1 MHHASFLQDLAVVL
15 AVAGIVTLLFNRLK
29 QPVVLGYI
37 IAGFLIGPHTPPF
50 PLVHTEAT
58 IHTLSELGVIFLMFA
73 LGLEFSLKK
82 LRAVG
87 LPAVGAALLE
97 IVVMVGA
104 GYGIGK
110 AFGWREMD
118 ALFLG
123 GILAISSTTI
133 IIKALREMKATREP
147 YAQLIFGILVVED
160 LLGILII
167 ALLSGLAT
175 TGSLSV
181 GSAFDTMW
189 RLGVFLAALFV
200 AGILIVPR
208 LLSYVGKFRN
218 AEMMLV
224 TALALCFGVSLLA
237 YKFEYSVA
245 LGAFLI
251 GAIIAETKEA
261 RQIEGLTES
270 LRDLFGAVFFV
281 SVGMLINPRILA
293 EHWLVIVVIT
303 ATVLVGK
310 VVACALGAFASGT
323 DRKTSLQVGMGLA
336 QIGEFS
342 FIIASLG
349 IAKGVTSDFLY
360 PIAVTVSALTTLT
373 TPYLLRA
380 SVPIHGFVERV
391 APARVI
397 ALSDA
402 YGRAL
407 THASRRLP
415 RFVADNYVQRGVVQF
430 LLNAL
435 LISGVFFVVSES
447 PRLLPADFQES
458 SFWQTWGDTC
468 LWACAVILSLPLQV
482 ATVRRILRTARY
494 IADAAHGE
502 GGSGETSTLG
512 SASTASPMGAQN
524 RLGHAVMPVFLC
536 VLGLALFLL
545 LNLGL
550 SVAFLPPLKILLAI
564 GAILGTVGI
573 VFRRHAVK
581 VYKNLQERF
590 EATLAAEH
598 PHGTGASHLDT
609 VAPQGAVIP
618 LPGPAA
624 LTTLTLEDAPHIAGR
639 FIKDTELRKVT
650 GASIVAIERDGGSLV
665 NPLPDEILYE
675 GDVLHLFGRPEQLEA
690 ARVWLKGSA

>member
-15 AVAGIVTLLFNRLK
+15 AVAGLVTLLFNRLK

-50 PLVHTEAT
+50 PLIHTEAT

-87 LPAVGAALLE
+87 LPALAAALLE

-160 LLGILII
+160 LLAILII

-175 TGSLSV
+175 TGTLSV
-181 GSAFDTMW
+181 GSAFDTLW

-200 AGILIVPR
+200 VGILVVPR
-208 LLSYVGKFRN
+208 LLGYVGRFRN

-293 EHWLVIVVIT
+293 ENWLVIAVIT
-303 ATVLVGK
+303 GTVVVGK
-310 VVACALGAFASGT
+310 VVACALGTFASGT

-360 PIAVTVSALTTLT
+360 PVAVTVSAITTLT
-373 TPYLLRA
+373 TPYLMRS
-380 SVPIHGFVERV
+380 SVPLHGFIERV
-391 APARVI
+391 APSRVI

-407 THASRRLP
+407 TQASRRLP

-435 LISGVFFVVSES
+435 LISGIFFTINAS
-447 PRLLPADFQES
+447 PTVLPTEIRQGT
-458 SFWQTWGDTC
+458 FWRSWGETI
-468 LWACAVILSLPLQV
+468 LWACAVVISLPLQV
-482 ATVRRILRTARY
+482 ATIRRILRTARY
-494 IADAAHGE
+494 VADTALIDSPE
-502 GGSGETSTLG
+502 GGFASADRAGNHLG
-512 SASTASPMGAQN
+512 PQS
-524 RLGHAVMPVFLC
+524 RLGQAVMPVFLGA
-536 VLGLALFLL
+536 LGLALFLL
-545 LNLGL
+545 FNLGL
-550 SVAFLPPLKILLAI
+550 SVAFLPPFKIVLAL
-564 GAILGTVGI
+564 GGILATVGI
-573 VFRRHAVK
+573 VFRKQAVNL
-581 VYKNLQERF
+581 YKNLQEKF
-590 EATLAAEH
+590 EATLAAEY
-598 PHGTGASHLDT
+598 PHGTGASALPIEP
-609 VAPQGAVIP
+609 AAGAIIP

-624 LTTLTLEDAPHIAGR
+624 ITTLTLEDAPHIAGR

-650 GASIVAIERDGGSLV
+650 GASIVAIERDGGNLV
-665 NPLPDEILYE
+665 NPMPDEILYE
-675 GDVLHLFGRPEQLEA
+675 GDVLHIFGRPEQLEA
-690 ARVWLKGSA
+690 ARAWLRGTE